1 MFMQKLLLYFFFL
14 LLFLSSIS
22 AQETGILK
30 GKIIDD
36 ASKEYLPG
44 ATIRLVNN
52 LAKGTVSDIDGNYS
66 MVLDTGY
73 HQLFCVFVGS
83 LNDTFSVH
91 IQSNVITEKNIS
103 LFSSTKFLETIVV
116 SSGKFDQKLEE
127 MTVSMEVIKPNLIN
141 NKNTT
146 SVETAL
152 EQVPGL
158 TIIDNDP
165 QIRGGSGFTFG
176 VGSRVAIV
184 VDGIPLLS
192 GDAGRPEWSYIPV
205 ENIEQIEIIKG
216 ASSVLYGSSALSGV
230 INVRSAYPREKPKT
244 SINYSVGNYSLPKK
258 PAVNWYN
265 ESIPGFTNLNFYILE
280 L

>member
-1 MFMQKLLLYFFFL
+1 MQNHKFL
-14 LLFLSSIS
+14 SLLFSLILFLGSVS

-30 GKIIDD
+30 GKISD
-36 ASKEYLPG
+36 ANSKEYLPG

-52 LAKGTVSDIDGNYS
+52 LTKGTVSDIDGNYS

-73 HQLFCVFVGS
+73 HQLFCVFIGS
-83 LNDTFSVH
+83 VNDTFSVH
-91 IQSNVITEKNIS
+91 IQTNAITEKNIA
-103 LFSSTKFLETIVV
+103 LLTVTKFLETIVV

-127 MTVSMEVIKPNLIN
+127 MTVSMEVIKPSLIN

-176 VGSRVAIV
+176 VGVALR
-184 VDGIPLLS
+184 LL
-192 GDAGRPEWSYIPV
+192 
-205 ENIEQIEIIKG
+205 
-216 ASSVLYGSSALSGV
+216 
-230 INVRSAYPREKPKT
+230 
-244 SINYSVGNYSLPKK
+244 
-258 PAVNWYN
+258 
-265 ESIPGFTNLNFYILE
+265 
-280 L
+280 